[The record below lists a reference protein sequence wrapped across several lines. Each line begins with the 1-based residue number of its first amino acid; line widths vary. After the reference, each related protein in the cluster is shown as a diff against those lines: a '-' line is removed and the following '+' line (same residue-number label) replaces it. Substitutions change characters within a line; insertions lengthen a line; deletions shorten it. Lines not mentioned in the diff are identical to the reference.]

1 MTLTHLALKQ
11 ANRREKAYKLYD
23 TGSLYCLIHPNGGR
37 YWRFDYRFHQ
47 KRKTIAPGTYP
58 LVSLRDARA
67 LRDTMKRQLFEGI
80 DPGAKRKAAKAAAR
94 RIISFEDAAQDWMK
108 RYEQE
113 WSVKHRRQLASRL
126 RRYAYP
132 ILGKRTCEAI
142 GPLDILRV
150 CRQAESK
157 GHHEVAHKLRQYC
170 GQVMRYAVANGWAS
184 RDPSPDIKGALT
196 PKPTRHFATLTQPSR
211 IAELLI
217 AIDSYSSTATR
228 CALQLLAL
236 TFVRPGELR
245 QARWEEFDLDQAL
258 WRIPPERMKMKRA
271 HLVPLSR
278 QALETLSHLP
288 RYPITTLLFPSVQ
301 RRKRPVSEGTFNKAI
316 RQMGFSKEEFTSHG
330 FRGMASTRL
339 NEAGW
344 DGDVIERRLAHVEGN
359 AARAAY
365 NHAQY
370 LDQRRTMMQ
379 AWADSL
385 DTLREQVNTSQIAHA

>member
-1 MTLTHLALKQ
+1 MALTHLALKQ

-47 KRKTIAPGTYP
+47 KRKTIALGTYP

-157 GHHEVAHKLRQYC
+157 GHR
-170 GQVMRYAVANGWAS
+170 
-184 RDPSPDIKGALT
+184 
-196 PKPTRHFATLTQPSR
+196 
-211 IAELLI
+211 
-217 AIDSYSSTATR
+217 
-228 CALQLLAL
+228 
-236 TFVRPGELR
+236 
-245 QARWEEFDLDQAL
+245 
-258 WRIPPERMKMKRA
+258 
-271 HLVPLSR
+271 LV
-278 QALETLSHLP
+278 
-288 RYPITTLLFPSVQ
+288 
-301 RRKRPVSEGTFNKAI
+301 
-316 RQMGFSKEEFTSHG
+316 
-330 FRGMASTRL
+330 
-339 NEAGW
+339 
-344 DGDVIERRLAHVEGN
+344 
-359 AARAAY
+359 
-365 NHAQY
+365 
-370 LDQRRTMMQ
+370 
-379 AWADSL
+379 
-385 DTLREQVNTSQIAHA
+385 